1 MVQVLIEGTDRSS
14 LIEFESLVV
23 NQNITDS
30 VDTAKFIIRKYGSRT
45 YTPVYGEEVKIYD
58 GASQIFGGI
67 IRKINEKV
75 ESGADGLVYD
85 IECSDYTAEMDN
97 LLVAQSYDSKTIN
110 EIITDILS
118 KYAPTFDANNVN
130 SDFLINK
137 IVFNQVRVS
146 ACIKKL
152 AEIVN
157 YEWYVDENKSVH
169 FFINTEKTA
178 PFDLT
183 DTSGNYV
190 SKTLE
195 RILDGTTIVNRVK
208 VRGGEYDGSLYTDE
222 ITVSGSNSKSFSLPY
237 KFSNLTIKLNTVA
250 QTVGIDNI
258 DDFTTKD
265 VLYNFQEKTIRWEN
279 ALTDADVIE
288 FSGNPR
294 VRVFAVAEDSASI
307 ALYGKIEKLIRE
319 DDIKDNTVARNRALA
334 ELYAYSDNVI
344 DAKFETRTA
353 GLRAGMSIQL
363 TSTKRACDDT
373 LVIKSI
379 SFKPIDPNTMG
390 YKVECISG
398 KRYGLLQIL
407 AKLLEPKPLD
417 IDETEV
423 SEEIFSDNATL
434 TITEEH
440 EVVLPVEDN
449 ATITISESN
458 LLDPLGAGVEPTWVL
473 GIYHPTS
480 QTDVKRQ
487 GRLDYSMKLY

>member
-1 MVQVLIEGTDRSS
+1 MVQVLIDNIDRSS
-14 LIEFESLVV
+14 LIESDSLVV

-45 YTPVYGEEVKIYD
+45 YSPVYGEEVKIYD
-58 GASQIFGGI
+58 GATQIFGGI
-67 IRKINEKV
+67 IRKVKEAV
-75 ESGADGLVYD
+75 ESGADGLIYD

-97 LLVAQSYDSKTIN
+97 LLVAKSYENKTIK

-118 KYAPTFDANNVN
+118 SYAPTFNANAVN
-130 SDFLINK
+130 SDFLIAK
-137 IVFNQVRVS
+137 IIFNQVRIS
-146 ACIKKL
+146 QCIRKL
-152 AEIVN
+152 ADIVK
-157 YEWYVDENKSVH
+157 YEWYVDETKTVH
-169 FFINTEKTA
+169 FFIETENSA

-195 RILDGTTIVNRVK
+195 RNLDGTTIVNRVK
-208 VRGGEYDGSLYTDE
+208 VRGGEYDGSLYTDK
-222 ITVSGSNSKSFSLPY
+222 ITVSGNNSKSFSLPY
-237 KFSNLTIKLNTVA
+237 KFSNLTVKLNTVA

-258 DDFTTKD
+258 DDFGSYD
-265 VLYNFQEKTIRWEN
+265 VLFNFQEKTIRWNTELS
-279 ALTDADVIE
+279 AGDVIE

-294 VRVFAVAEDSASI
+294 VRVFAVAEDSESI

-334 ELYAYSDNVI
+334 ELYAYSNNVI
-344 DAKFETRTA
+344 DARFDTRTA
-353 GLRAGMSIQL
+353 GLRAGMSINL
-363 TSTKRACDDT
+363 TSTKRGCDDT
-373 LVIKSI
+373 LVIKSLT
-379 SFKPIDPNTMG
+379 FKPIDPNTFG
-390 YKVECISG
+390 YRVECISG

-449 ATITISESN
+449 ATLTISENN

-473 GIYHPTS
+473 AVYHPTS
-480 QTDVKRQ
+480 QTDTKRQ
-487 GRLDYSMKLY
+487 GRLDYSLKLY